1 MSTQENWKQ
10 ELFKNR
16 ENYISKKNNV
26 NLRKVI
32 DYTKSTQLHITKTPK
47 NGYKTPPGTLVTNA
61 IRGSSDPGMVLCCS
75 ESNINNNGNCI
86 IQNYN
91 GDDGNSGYIRRYNI
105 TSKLNN
111 NILQKAEIGEIYV
124 KNKKKQGIIVYINY
138 QEGYILYDTKLY
150 EMIKD
155 NRIDQEKLENVK
167 DLFKG
172 IYEGISYDYSEILQN
187 SFNMIKYHNFN

>member
-1 MSTQENWKQ
+1 MNTQENWKQ
-10 ELFKNR
+10 ELFENR

-32 DYTKSTQLHITKTPK
+32 DYTKSTQLHTTKTPK

-61 IRGSSDPGMVLCCS
+61 KFGSSDPGMVLCCS
-75 ESNINNNGNCI
+75 ESNINKNGNCI

-105 TSKLNN
+105 PSNSYNKL
-111 NILQKAEIGEIYV
+111 QGARIGGIY
-124 KNKKKQGIIVYINY
+124 KKKKGIIVYINY

-150 EMIKD
+150 EMIKND
-155 NRIDQEKLENVK
+155 KINQKKLNEVK
-167 DLFKG
+167 KLFIG
-172 IYEGISYDYSEILQN
+172 DYEGIKYDYSKKLQS
-187 SFNMIKYHNFN
+187 SFNLIKSGS